1 MEIRLEN
8 VSHTYQ
14 DGLGGQVRP
23 LKGIQLTL
31 KPGDTVSLLGP
42 SGSGKSTLL
51 HILGLLLRPT
61 AGEVILD
68 GQPVSAMEE
77 KKLSWLRSL
86 KIGFVFQRCYLIP
99 TLTLRENIILPL
111 WIRGRK
117 GVKEKEA
124 LARVDSLLAQLDL
137 EERADF
143 LPYQLSG
150 GQRRRTAL
158 ARALANDPEIIL
170 ADEPTA
176 ELDEE
181 LRLQLGKWLMEQ
193 ANHQKIVVVAT
204 HDARLAACAKRG
216 YVLSNGKLT
225 SGYDGFGAAIP
236 S

>member
-1 MEIRLEN
+1 MEMRLEN
-8 VSHTYQ
+8 VSHIYQ

-31 KPGDTVSLLGP
+31 KAGDSISLLGP

-51 HILGLLLRPT
+51 HILGLLMRPT
-61 AGEVILD
+61 EGEVMLND
-68 GQPVSAMEE
+68 QPVGAMEE
-77 KKLSWLRSL
+77 NELAQLRSL

-99 TLTLRENIILPL
+99 TLTVRENILLPL
-111 WIRGRK
+111 WIRRKK
-117 GVKEKEA
+117 GVSEQEVYNK
-124 LARVDSLLAQLDL
+124 VDGLLAQLDL

-143 LPYQLSG
+143 LPHQLSG

-181 LRLQLGKWLMEQ
+181 LRIHLGRWLMEQ
-193 ANHQKIVVVAT
+193 ANDQKIVVVAT
-204 HDARLAACAKRG
+204 HDARLAAWAKRK
-216 YVLSNGKLT
+216 YVLANGKLT
-225 SGYDGFGAAIP
+225 PVY
-236 S
+236 